1 MTYLLSNTWEQAGER
16 LRLLEECHDPGTTR
30 RIGQLGLRPGARCL
44 DVGAGAGSIARR
56 LAGIGPVTAVDVD
69 PGMLATTPGVDVRRT
84 DVVNDPLPGGFDLV
98 FTRLLLMHLP
108 ERDTV
113 LDKLVAAA
121 APGGVVLVEDFDF
134 RAMSATATGAFG
146 QALPSIL
153 DAQRSRG
160 AVTDLGRDLPALL
173 DERGLL
179 DVRAEAD
186 LPLVRGGSPMAR
198 FMSLSVAQLTPV
210 AVSRGADPAVLGAA
224 RADLDDPARWFH
236 GPTMVAA
243 WGRRP
248 ERS

>member
-1 MTYLLSNTWEQAGER
+1 
-16 LRLLEECHDPGTTR
+16 
-30 RIGQLGLRPGARCL
+30 
-44 DVGAGAGSIARR
+44 
-56 LAGIGPVTAVDVD
+56 
-69 PGMLATTPGVDVRRT
+69 
-84 DVVNDPLPGGFDLV
+84 
-98 FTRLLLMHLP
+98 
-108 ERDTV
+108 
-113 LDKLVAAA
+113 
-121 APGGVVLVEDFDF
+121 
-134 RAMSATATGAFG
+134 
-146 QALPSIL
+146 
-153 DAQRSRG
+153 
-160 AVTDLGRDLPALL
+160 VTDLGRDLPALL